1 MKGMVY
7 RMKFLQKIFSVAKER
22 NNKKIRKVITILG
35 LKIKVRDKASEQ
47 LEVINQLV
55 TEKQVVDMS
64 LKNISATL
72 SLQAQQLQQLNC
84 QTNSLIPVNQN
95 LQALTNNLKP
105 LVQAQFVHPNTFGS
119 YKNKHLGQTITLIAS
134 GPSVKDF
141 EPFTDSIYVGVNN
154 SVLYDKVKFDYLF
167 LQELHKDN
175 SKNKV
180 ANEYIGNN
188 CQKFYGI
195 IPDNRLKDVYPIVK
209 NIPQSHIVAEN
220 IHRFY
225 LEDIFSHK
233 FSADIE
239 HEPLGDFGGT
249 VFSAMQFIL
258 YTHPKTIYLVGC
270 DCSSG
275 YFFNNAA
282 LDIDTS
288 PQVRSWKFL
297 KTFVDDYYPDIKIIS
312 VNPVGLKGL
321 FEDIYTRKDINEKR

>member
-1 MKGMVY
+1 MVY
-7 RMKFLQKIFSVAKER
+7 SMKFLQKIFSVTKEQ

-35 LKIKVRDKASEQ
+35 LKIKFRDKASEQ
-47 LEVINQLV
+47 LAVINKLV
-55 TEKQVVDMS
+55 AENQDVDLS
-64 LKNISATL
+64 LQNISSTL
-72 SLQAQQLQQLNC
+72 SLQTQQLQQLNS
-84 QTNSLIPVNQN
+84 QIAPLIPENQS
-95 LQALTNNLKP
+95 LQSLTKNLKP
-105 LVQAQFVHPNTFGS
+105 LVQALFVHPKTFGP
-119 YKNKHLGQTITLIAS
+119 YKNKHLGQTITLVAS

-225 LEDIFSHK
+225 L
-233 FSADIE
+233 
-239 HEPLGDFGGT
+239 
-249 VFSAMQFIL
+249 
-258 YTHPKTIYLVGC
+258 
-270 DCSSG
+270 
-275 YFFNNAA
+275 FFNNAA

-321 FEDIYTRKDINEKR
+321 FEDMYTRKDVNEKR